1 MHNFKK
7 LVSPV
12 ILMIII
18 ICVNEM
24 LCFAAKPYSFF
35 RFDMHNLENGEEYTD
50 IFVGTSHGKAAIAPE
65 VVDQYTGG
73 NSINMCLGGEYLSDS
88 YFIVKEAIRVG
99 HPKRV
104 VYELDPGYWVAEK
117 ARVQN
122 IEKCMMSFPN
132 HW

>member
-73 NSINMCLGGEYLSDS
+73 NSINMCLGGEYLSDLS
-88 YFIVKEAIRVG
+88 LIHI
-99 HPKRV
+99 
-104 VYELDPGYWVAEK
+104 
-117 ARVQN
+117 
-122 IEKCMMSFPN
+122 
-132 HW
+132 

>member
-99 HPKRV
+99 HPKRG

-117 ARVQN
+117 SKGAEYR
-122 IEKCMMSFPN
+122 EM
-132 HW
+132 

>member
-88 YFIVKEAIRVG
+88 YFIVKEAIRNEWFMNWIQVIG
-99 HPKRV
+99 WQK
-104 VYELDPGYWVAEK
+104 K

-122 IEKCMMSFPN
+122 IEKCMMSFQN

>member
-35 RFDMHNLENGEEYTD
+35 S
-50 IFVGTSHGKAAIAPE
+50 V
-65 VVDQYTGG
+65 
-73 NSINMCLGGEYLSDS
+73 
-88 YFIVKEAIRVG
+88 
-99 HPKRV
+99 
-104 VYELDPGYWVAEK
+104 
-117 ARVQN
+117 
-122 IEKCMMSFPN
+122 
-132 HW
+132 

>member
-65 VVDQYTGG
+65 KANAAIAAQNGCVDNVIASSQLRDTLV
-73 NSINMCLGGEYLSDS
+73 NSIEIMAGKRISRL
-88 YFIVKEAIRVG
+88 
-99 HPKRV
+99 PK
-104 VYELDPGYWVAEK
+104 K
-117 ARVQN
+117 HSN
-122 IEKCMMSFPN
+122 IQL
-132 HW
+132 